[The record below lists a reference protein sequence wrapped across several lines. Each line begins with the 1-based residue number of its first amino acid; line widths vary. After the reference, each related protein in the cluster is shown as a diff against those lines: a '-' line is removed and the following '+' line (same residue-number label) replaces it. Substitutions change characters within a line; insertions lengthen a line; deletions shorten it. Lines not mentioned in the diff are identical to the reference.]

1 MTNPLNTTSHGVATR
16 AEGWLSR
23 EQIDLIKN
31 TIAKG
36 ATDDELQLFVQQCN
50 RTGLDPFARQVFAV
64 KRWDRSAG
72 REIMSIQVSIDGFRL
87 IAERTGKYAGQVGPW
102 WSDDGKE
109 WAEVWL
115 KKTPPAAAKV
125 GVLRQDFKEPVFSV
139 ATWDQ
144 YVQTTKEGRPS
155 GLWGKMGPLMLA
167 KCAEAL
173 ALRRAF
179 PQELSG
185 LYTSDEM
192 GQATVPTVVDA
203 EPEPAA
209 RPQPVPAPAPGGDSD
224 PALEAIDL
232 FNDIRK
238 SFKAVGADP
247 TAFLAKLESMLKE
260 KGEAGVPELR
270 QAAEAARAKAKA
282 KLAAQAPAVIDVEP
296 LEPEPPSGDPPP
308 PELPWGDDET
318 TALAPS
324 PTPEAKPPADDDI
337 GVNYH
342 AIEAR
347 MKASGVKNPNAAYR
361 KLVNKWLEE
370 AGLAMADLA
379 SSAGQAAILKGQ
391 RAFLAGEVAA

>member
-1 MTNPLNTTSHGVATR
+1 MSGVATIQSGV
-16 AEGWLSR
+16 ATQSQGWLTR

-64 KRWDRSAG
+64 KRWDRQAG
-72 REIMSIQVSIDGFRL
+72 REVMSIQVSIDGFRL

-102 WSDDGKE
+102 WTDDGKE
-109 WAEVWL
+109 WVEVWL

-125 GVLRQDFKEPVFSV
+125 GVLRQDFGAPVFSV

-144 YVQTTKEGRPS
+144 YVQTTKEGRPA

-192 GQATVPTVVDA
+192 AQAAVPTVVDV

-209 RPQPVPAPAPGGDSD
+209 RPNHTPAPSASNQEDL
-224 PALEAIDL
+224 AMEAIDL
-232 FNDIRK
+232 FNDIRS
-238 SFKAVGADP
+238 SFKTVGADP
-247 TAFLAKLESMLKE
+247 TAFLAKLEAMLKE
-260 KGEAGVPELR
+260 KGEAGMPELR
-270 QAAEAARAKAKA
+270 KAAEAARSKAKA
-282 KLAAQAPAVIDVEP
+282 KLASQQPEQPRVIDVEP
-296 LEPEPPSGDPPP
+296 DPSEPPP
-308 PELPWGDDET
+308 PPGWDDDNGEEAERRSQSQGSGADEPYGDMAENFKMI
-318 TALAPS
+318 
-324 PTPEAKPPADDDI
+324 EAKLAA
-337 GVNYH
+337 GG
-342 AIEAR
+342 
-347 MKASGVKNPNAAYR
+347 SKNPNAAYR
-361 KLVNKWLEE
+361 KMVTKWLEDK
-370 AGLAMADLA
+370 GLKMTDLA
-379 SSAGQAAILKGQ
+379 TSAGQSAILEGQ
-391 RAFLAGEVAA
+391 RAFLTGKEAV